1 MPFYNRERDVS
12 RMLAVLSG
20 EPNLVYFVYGPI
32 NSGKTALL
40 NRVFEELDD
49 SYRVFYINFR
59 GVETRKYEDFVRAM
73 FQPKDE
79 GLFRRFLKK
88 LDIVDVAIEYAK
100 EVSGKV
106 NFHFEV
112 PSRLLR
118 LFFNGDERE
127 RDCFRYLEE
136 LMRSLS
142 EKGYRPVLVLDEIQM
157 LKEVKRNGPVLHD
170 LFNFLV
176 RMTKET
182 HLCHCLCA
190 TSDCLFI
197 EHIYASARLE
207 GRADYILV
215 DDLDKDEAYVLYEH
229 FGFEDRELVWDYIGG
244 KVGDM
249 VRLYERKK
257 RGEAEKQALE
267 ELKAHEVG
275 KLKELLTVL
284 GYVEGSVTVMG
295 RSIKIDKK
303 RVVETLTLFIDSDT
317 LEKEALSYP
326 GLLFLVSE
334 NILFYNPL
342 TGTVKPQG
350 RLIWQAIREVV

>member
-1 MPFYNRERDVS
+1 MPFYNREKDIS
-12 RMLAVLSG
+12 RLKAVLSG

-59 GVETRKYEDFVRAM
+59 GVEGGYKKFTRT
-73 FQPKDE
+73 
-79 GLFRRFLKK
+79 LFEL
-88 LDIVDVAIEYAK
+88 
-100 EVSGKV
+100 
-106 NFHFEV
+106 
-112 PSRLLR
+112 
-118 LFFNGDERE
+118 GDERLWRTLRE
-127 RDCFRYLEE
+127 RASFVAAAVEYVERVAKKLNTSIELPSEVIRSLQVGDADPEKLDVFKYLEKVIRRLRE
-136 LMRSLS
+136 GG
-142 EKGYRPVLVLDEIQM
+142 KRPVLVFDELQVIKDELNATGM
-157 LKEVKRNGPVLHD
+157 PLLAR

-197 EHIYASARLE
+197 EQIYASARLE

-229 FGFEDRELVWDYIGG
+229 FGFEDKELVWDYIGG

-249 VRLYERKK
+249 VRLYEKRK
-257 RGEAEKQALE
+257 RESSEEEALGSMLREEADRLDDLLERVEEGEFEVRVDEVKQALE
-267 ELKAHEVG
+267 LFKEEYEVP
-275 KLKELLTVL
+275 
-284 GYVEGSVTVMG
+284 
-295 RSIKIDKK
+295 K
-303 RVVETLTLFIDSDT
+303 RAIPR
-317 LEKEALSYP
+317 YIR
-326 GLLFLVSE
+326 GFLVSE

-350 RLIWQAIREVV
+350 RLIWHAIREVV